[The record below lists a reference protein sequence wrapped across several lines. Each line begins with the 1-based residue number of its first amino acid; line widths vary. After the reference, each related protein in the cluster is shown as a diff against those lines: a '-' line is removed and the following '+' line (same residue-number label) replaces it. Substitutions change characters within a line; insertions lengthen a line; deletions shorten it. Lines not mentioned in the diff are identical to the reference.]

1 MSIKYYANRVQ
12 ETSISTGAGNFVLGG
27 APLGFRPFSSS
38 IGSNNT
44 FNYYIYRQDTNFE
57 WEIGVGSITSSGG
70 INLLVRQR
78 VITSSNGNSFVGFT
92 SGTKFVETIISEDR
106 VNTSFINVEEKS
118 SNFSPAYIPT
128 TYVIDASLGNVQVSL
143 PSVTT
148 QSDPIVLGFVLNAT
162 TGNAYE
168 QINAIRL
175 IPDGIETIGGVSE
188 IDVSILNDYLQIVS
202 VPSQDA
208 WVLLDPI
215 QDSTNPY
222 GIDGTIQFKSNT
234 AFSGVNE
241 FVWDSSNKLL
251 IGNSGVNNADIVL
264 PSSSGQT
271 TIFNQNL
278 RDNDLRVAGSGNT
291 HLLFVDGGLNRV
303 GINSSV
309 VPDTLSIN
317 AGSGG
322 GLTISKSGVGPR
334 ILLSNTSV
342 SGITSNNVV
351 GSIVFSGLNSLGNLV
366 EYGSI
371 KSIIENN
378 ADNSE
383 DSSLKIETVN
393 NGSVEEIAVFSPSGI
408 TLGSNSQNFDGILLG
423 TGSDNEGNNIVAGY
437 FNSVC
442 GENCVVL
449 GNNATVSSGTFGGT
463 IGSEHSISGVNL
475 WILGGSGVTASG
487 SNKTILA
494 LNQENYLEI
503 QNSGYIK
510 YVTLTDKS
518 STFAIDNISVLTSG
532 VDQNLAFTFLNSS
545 GVSRTGLTITSSL
558 SNVTNN
564 SEESSFVVKVLS
576 SGSPT
581 DLLSLEPSKVM
592 VGKNSV
598 SGNNIVFGIDNK
610 VSHINNIIF
619 GKDISVTGSNNT
631 IIGNNI
637 SLSSSGT
644 GITIVGKDNTCV
656 SGVNLGVV
664 IVGNGNE
671 SSEDYSVAV
680 GVDNA
685 NSGLYTVSCGYLNG
699 VHGDYSVGVG
709 EGNTVLSNY
718 SVAIGRNNN
727 LSATNLN
734 GSSFAMGI
742 GNLGVVS
749 NTGVVVGYLNT
760 IYGSGGT
767 ILGTS
772 CSSSGSNNFIV
783 GDSLASTGLG
793 NVLVGLASLSSGL
806 NNLVVGK
813 NLSINGTNN
822 SAVGNNSSISGINN
836 FSLGNNNVLTGSGN
850 TIIGNNRSVSGTGI
864 IDIFASPT
872 NGISCTPT
880 GVYIYTDTGWIF
892 ETDVVVTGTGT
903 FGSGIVCSGS
913 ASFGSNV
920 TVVGNLT
927 SSGLAIL
934 TSGVNTLGNVTA
946 SGTGIFNSGIST
958 LGSVIASGTGIF
970 NSRISTLGN
979 VASSGTGIFSSGI
992 STLGN
997 VASSGTGIFSSG
1009 ISTLG
1014 SVIASGTGIFNSG
1027 ISTLGNISCSGTG
1040 VLSSLSL
1047 SALSVATGTSAVSSM
1062 VLQNNQ
1068 VRTVPTA
1075 FSGVITSPF
1084 QVLET
1089 TPENLFLYQGN
1100 GIFNLFLPNGTGLYL
1115 GKKYLIVNMS
1125 NGSYSSSV
1133 AVHKSGAASAFI
1145 SVYGGQ
1151 STHLIHAGNDNWV
1164 RINGDGSGY
1173 GTAQN

>member
-12 ETSISTGAGNFVLGG
+12 ETSITTGAGNLVLGG

-92 SGTKFVETIISEDR
+92 AGTKFVETIISEDR

-118 SNFSPAYIPT
+118 SSFSPAYIPT
-128 TYVIDASLGNVQVSL
+128 TYVIDASLGSVQVSL

-148 QSDPIVLGFVLNAT
+148 QSDPIVLGFALNAT

-234 AFSGVNE
+234 AFSGVNA

-423 TGSDNEGNNIVAGY
+423 AGSDNEGNNIVAGY

-449 GNNATVSSGTFGGT
+449 GNNSTVSSGTFGGT

-494 LNQENYLEI
+494 LNEENYLEI

-545 GVSRTGLTITSSL
+545 GVSKTGLTITSSL

-576 SGSPT
+576 SGSST
-581 DLLSLEPSKVM
+581 DLLSLETSKVM

-610 VSHINNIIF
+610 VSHIDNIIF

-644 GITIVGKDNTCV
+644 GITILGKDNSCV

-671 SSEDYSVAV
+671 SGEDYSIAV

-734 GSSFAMGI
+734 GSSFAMGV

-772 CSSSGSNNFIV
+772 CSSSGANNLIV

-793 NVLVGLASLSSGL
+793 NVLVGLTSLSSGL

-813 NLSINGTNN
+813 NLSIYGTNN
-822 SAVGNNSSISGINN
+822 SAVGNNSLSSGLNNLVVGKNLSIYGTNNSAVGNDSSISGINN
-836 FSLGNNNVLTGSGN
+836 FSFGNNNVLTGSGN

-880 GVYIYTDTGWIF
+880 GVSIYTDADWIF
-892 ETDVVVTGTGT
+892 VTDIVVTGTGT

-913 ASFGSNV
+913 ANFGSNV
-920 TVVGNLT
+920 TVGGNLT

-934 TSGVNTLGNVTA
+934 TSGVNTLGNVT
-946 SGTGIFNSGIST
+946 
-958 LGSVIASGTGIF
+958 
-970 NSRISTLGN
+970 
-979 VASSGTGIFSSGI
+979 
-992 STLGN
+992 
-997 VASSGTGIFSSG
+997 SSGTGIFSSG

-1014 SVIASGTGIFNSG
+1014 SVIASGTGIFSSGISTLGSVTSSGTGIFSSG

-1047 SALSVATGTSAVSSM
+1047 STVSVATGTSAVSSM

-1068 VRTVPTA
+1068 VRTIPTA

-1089 TPENLFLYQGN
+1089 TPDNLFLYQGA
-1100 GIFNLFLPNGTGLYL
+1100 GTFNLFLPNGTGLHL

-1125 NGSYSSSV
+1125 NQGGSSNV

-1145 SVYGGQ
+1145 NVYGGLN
-1151 STHLIHAGNDNWV
+1151 TYLIHAGNDNWV
-1164 RINGDGSGY
+1164 RINGPDCAYSNY
-1173 GTAQN
+1173 GTSEN